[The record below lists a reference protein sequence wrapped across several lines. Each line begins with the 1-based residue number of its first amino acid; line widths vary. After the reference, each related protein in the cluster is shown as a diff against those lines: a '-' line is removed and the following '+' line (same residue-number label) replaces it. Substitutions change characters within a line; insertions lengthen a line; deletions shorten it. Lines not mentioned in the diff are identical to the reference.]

1 MALCIGM
8 DAHHRTCT
16 YKVKDENGTLL
27 DEDTIPSTRE
37 ALLEL
42 ANKYPGATLVLE
54 ASSVHEWIYDLLT
67 EAGMHVVAA
76 HPSNM
81 RRLMG
86 KGRKSD
92 ALDAG
97 FLADMYL
104 LGVLSTA
111 YVPTKPIRELR
122 QLVRRRAYLIQQ
134 RTRYTN
140 RIHGLLKRKG
150 VRILAEDAAD
160 ELDEVND
167 ILANQQRARLLRL
180 GEPEV
185 PVMLR
190 LIDGVTKELQ
200 DATFQV
206 EKAARDN
213 EDVRR
218 LMTIP
223 GFGPLVALAVYAEIG
238 DVHRFPDANHVAAYF
253 GLVPG
258 EDQTGESLKRG
269 RITKKGSPLARWL
282 LGQAAWV
289 HVRRCPGSSISK
301 DFKRV
306 SKKGKKKAIVM
317 VARKLAKVSYHV
329 LEEKRDFTLN
339 G

>member
-16 YKVKDENGTLL
+16 YKVKDEHGNLL
-27 DEDTIPSTRE
+27 DEDTILSTRD

-42 ANKYPGATLVLE
+42 AKQYPDATLVVE

-67 EAGMHVVAA
+67 DAGMHVVPA

-81 RRLMG
+81 RRLIG

-97 FLADMYL
+97 FLVDMYL
-104 LGVLSTA
+104 LGVLPRA
-111 YVPTKPIRELR
+111 YVPPKPIRELR

-160 ELDEVND
+160 ELDEVSD
-167 ILANQQRARLLRL
+167 ILANKQRARLLRL

-200 DATFQV
+200 DANLQV
-206 EKAARDN
+206 EKAAESI
-213 EDVRR
+213 EDVKR

-223 GFGPLVALAVYAEIG
+223 GFGPLVALAVYAEVG
-238 DVHRFPDANHVAAYF
+238 AWTAFPTRTTSRPTSASY
-253 GLVPG
+253 P
-258 EDQTGESLKRG
+258 EKIRRG
-269 RITKKGSPLARWL
+269 SRRSSVTSRRRARPWRGGSW
-282 LGQAAWV
+282 
-289 HVRRCPGSSISK
+289 VRRRGCTCAAARRAASRRTSSAS
-301 DFKRV
+301 RRRRGGGTP
-306 SKKGKKKAIVM
+306 SWPWRGNC
-317 VARKLAKVSYHV
+317 R
-329 LEEKRDFTLN
+329 R
-339 G
+339 